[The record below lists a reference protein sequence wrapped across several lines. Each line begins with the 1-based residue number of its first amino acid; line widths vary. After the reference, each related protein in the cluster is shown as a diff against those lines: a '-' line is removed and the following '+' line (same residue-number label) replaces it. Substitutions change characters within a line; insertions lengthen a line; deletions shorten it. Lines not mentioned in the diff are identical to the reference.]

1 MASAAEGRGV
11 PRRVAI
17 TGLDTFAGLHT
28 AERLLD
34 WPQPPEIVGID
45 LRSPRRLE
53 GRVGLHRVDLTEP
66 TADSQV
72 AEILEKERCDTLLHA
87 GFLSHSH
94 SDRSYAHELEVI
106 GTLHVMN
113 AAASAGVRKL
123 VVLSTAEVYGPSPYN
138 PGYLTESCE
147 LRPHPDSHMARDRAE
162 MEQLLGLFADRH
174 PQVVVTVLRP
184 CWVIGPTIDSRVLRH
199 FESARVTTLLGYDPL
214 LQWLHESD
222 LLDAIERVLRRDA
235 RGPYNLAGAGALPVS
250 TLLRLAGKRARRVP
264 HSVLQRLGYAGTLWS
279 DGDAPAGFYDYLR
292 FPWLVDVTR
301 AREELGFEPEY
312 STKEAWM
319 SFVVSRRLRRYR

>member
-1 MASAAEGRGV
+1 VASVAEGRGI
-11 PRRVAI
+11 PRRIAI
-17 TGLDTFAGLHT
+17 TGLDTFAGLQT

-45 LRSPRRLE
+45 LRVPRRLE
-53 GRVGLHRVDLTEP
+53 GRVALHRVDLAEP

-72 AEILEKERCDTLLHA
+72 AEVLEKERCDTLLHA
-87 GFLSHSH
+87 AFLSYPHA
-94 SDRSYAHELEVI
+94 DRSHAHEVEVI
-106 GTLHVMN
+106 GALHVMN
-113 AAASAGVRKL
+113 ASASAGVRKL
-123 VVLSTAEVYGPSPYN
+123 VVLSSAEVYGPSPYN
-138 PGYLTESCE
+138 PGYLTESRE
-147 LRPHPDSHMARDRAE
+147 LRPHPDSHTARDRAE
-162 MEQLLGLFADRH
+162 MEQLLALFADRH

-199 FESARVTTLLGYDPL
+199 FEPARVTTLLGYDPL

-222 LLDAIERVLRRDA
+222 LLQAIELVLRRDA
-235 RGPYNLAGAGALPVS
+235 RGPYNLAGEGPLPIS
-250 TLLRLAGKRARRVP
+250 TLLRLAGKRALPVP
-264 HSVLQRLGYAGTLWS
+264 RPLLQRLGYAGALWS

-292 FPWLVDVTR
+292 FPWLVDVER

-319 SFVVSRRLRRYR
+319 SFVVSRRLRSYR